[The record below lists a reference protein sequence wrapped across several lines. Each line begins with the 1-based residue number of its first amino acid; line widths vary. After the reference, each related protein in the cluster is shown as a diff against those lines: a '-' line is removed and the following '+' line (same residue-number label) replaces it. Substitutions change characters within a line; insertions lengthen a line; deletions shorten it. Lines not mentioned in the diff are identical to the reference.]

1 MKKDVIA
8 VFDVGKTNKKL
19 LLFDESLNIVFQ
31 EEKVFEEIKDDDGF
45 ESDDI
50 DRLLIWIKE
59 ALARIVTGEDYKI
72 RAINFST
79 YGATIVY
86 IDKDGNRTA
95 PVYNYLKPM
104 PGDTLKGF
112 YEKYGGVE
120 EFSRKTASPALDM
133 LNSGLQI
140 FWLKHKKPHYWEK
153 TKHILHFPQYLSY
166 ILTGQ
171 IVSDYTSIGC
181 HTALWDFD
189 NWKYHKWLAD
199 ENITLPDPVSNSRVF
214 KYIANGKELNAG
226 IGIHDS
232 SASLVPYLEAAGDEE
247 FMLISSGTWAIN
259 MNPFSND
266 KLTADELRKDCLCYI
281 SVNQK
286 QVKSSR
292 LFLGHIHEINCV
304 KLSEHY
310 GVPENEF
317 KNIKADQ
324 GLLKKLISE
333 NRFVFFPQS
342 IPSDYYADLTSLQK
356 YPDFKSAYHQLMFEL
371 SMFETEAIKLALDK
385 KDTTENIYI
394 TGGFAKNEIFTSLLA
409 TFFSEKEVYTTEL
422 HNATALGAAM
432 VINPAKKKG
441 EVDLAL
447 KRVKAVS

>member
-31 EEKVFEEIKDDDGF
+31 DEKVFKGKADDDGF
-45 ESDDI
+45 ECDDI
-50 DRLLIWIKE
+50 DRLLIWIKDS
-59 ALARIVTGEDYKI
+59 LARIVSGEDYEIK
-72 RAINFST
+72 AINFST

-86 IDKDGNRTA
+86 LDKDGNRTA

-140 FWLKHKKPHYWEK
+140 YWLKCKKPHYWGK
-153 TKHILHFPQYLSY
+153 TKYILHFPQYLSY

-199 ENITLPDPVSNSRVF
+199 ENITLPEPVSNSRAF
-214 KYIANGKELNAG
+214 KYIANGKQINVG

-232 SASLVPYLEAAGDEE
+232 SASLVPYLEAGGDKE
-247 FMLISSGTWAIN
+247 FILISSGTWAIN

-304 KLSEHY
+304 KISDFY
-310 GVPENEF
+310 GVSCNEF
-317 KNIKADQ
+317 KNVKADQ

-333 NRFVFFPQS
+333 NRFVFFPDS
-342 IPSDYYADLTSLQK
+342 IPSDYYADLGCLK
-356 YPDFKSAYHQLMFEL
+356 EYPDFMSAYHQLMFEL
-371 SMFETEAIKLALDK
+371 SMFEAEAIRLALDK
-385 KDTTENIYI
+385 EDTTENIYI
-394 TGGFAKNEIFTSLLA
+394 TGGFARNDIFTSLLA
-409 TFFSEKEVYTTEL
+409 TSFPGKNVYTTEL

-432 VINPAKKKG
+432 VVNPAKKKG

-447 KRVKAVS
+447 KRVKAIT

>member
-19 LLFDESLNIVFQ
+19 LLFDESLKFVFQ
-31 EEKVFEEIKDDDGF
+31 DEKVFEEIKDDDGF
-45 ESDDI
+45 ECDDI
-50 DRLLIWIKE
+50 EKLLKWIRDS
-59 ALARIVTGEDYKI
+59 LARIVSGNEYEIK
-72 RAINFST
+72 AINFST

-86 IDKDGNRTA
+86 LDKEGNRTA

-104 PGDTLKGF
+104 PEDTLKGF

-140 FWLKHKKPHYWEK
+140 YWLKYKKLHYWEK
-153 TKHILHFPQYLSY
+153 TRHILHFPQYLSY

-214 KYIANGKELNAG
+214 KYIANGKEINVG

-232 SASLVPYLEAAGDEE
+232 SASLVPYLEAGSNKE
-247 FMLISSGTWAIN
+247 FILISSGTWAIN

-304 KLSEHY
+304 KISDFY
-310 GVPENEF
+310 GVPCDEF
-317 KNIKADQ
+317 KNVKAEP

-342 IPSDYYADLTSLQK
+342 IPSDYYADLGCLREF
-356 YPDFKSAYHQLMFEL
+356 PDFKSAYHQLMFEL
-371 SMFETEAIKLALDK
+371 SMFEAEAIRLALDK
-385 KDTTENIYI
+385 KDTTEDIYI
-394 TGGFAKNEIFTSLLA
+394 TGGFARNEIFTSLLA
-409 TFFSEKEVYTTEL
+409 TSFPGKKVYTTEL
-422 HNATALGAAM
+422 HNATALGAVM
-432 VINPAKKKG
+432 VINPEKKKS

-447 KRVKAVS
+447 KRVRAVI

>member
-31 EEKVFEEIKDDDGF
+31 DEKVFDEIKDDDGF
-45 ESDDI
+45 ECDDI
-50 DRLLIWIKE
+50 EKLLRWIKNS
-59 ALARIVTGEDYKI
+59 LAEIVAGDDYDIK
-72 RAINFST
+72 AINFST

-86 IDKDGNRTA
+86 LDKNGNRTA

-140 FWLKHKKPHYWEK
+140 YWLKHKKPHYWEK
-153 TKHILHFPQYLSY
+153 IKHILHFPQYLSY
-166 ILTGQ
+166 ILTGR

-189 NWKYHKWLAD
+189 NMKYHKWLAH
-199 ENITLPDPVSNSRVF
+199 ENIILPDPVSNSRVS
-214 KYIANGKELNAG
+214 KYIANGKEINAG

-232 SASLVPYLEAAGDEE
+232 SASLVPYLEAGGDKE
-247 FMLISSGTWAIN
+247 FILISSGTWAIN
-259 MNPFSND
+259 MNPFSKD
-266 KLTADELRKDCLCYI
+266 KLTADELKKDCLCYM
-281 SVNQK
+281 SVNQQ

-292 LFLGHIHEINCV
+292 LFLGHIHELNCT

-310 GVPENEF
+310 GVSENKF
-317 KNIKADQ
+317 KNVSADMEI
-324 GLLKKLISE
+324 LKRLISE
-333 NRFVFFPQS
+333 NSFVFFPDS
-342 IPSDYYADLTSLQK
+342 IPADYYADLSCL
-356 YPDFKSAYHQLMFEL
+356 
-371 SMFETEAIKLALDK
+371 
-385 KDTTENIYI
+385 
-394 TGGFAKNEIFTSLLA
+394 KNFPTIS
-409 TFFSEKEVYTTEL
+409 
-422 HNATALGAAM
+422 
-432 VINPAKKKG
+432 
-441 EVDLAL
+441 
-447 KRVKAVS
+447 

>member
-19 LLFDESLNIVFQ
+19 LLFNEAFNLVFQ
-31 EEKVFEEIKDDDGF
+31 DEKVFDEILDDDGF
-45 ESDDI
+45 ECDDI
-50 DRLLIWIKE
+50 EGLLKWINDSLKKLILGDE
-59 ALARIVTGEDYKI
+59 YEI

-86 IDKDGNRTA
+86 LDKDGNRVA

-104 PGDTLKGF
+104 PESVLSGF

-140 FWLKHKKPHYWEK
+140 YWLKHYKPEYWKK

-166 ILTGQ
+166 ILTGE

-189 NWKYHKWLAD
+189 DIKYHKWLAD
-199 ENITLPDPVSNSRVF
+199 ENINLPNPVSNSKAF
-214 KYIANGKELNAG
+214 KYIINGKEINTG

-232 SASLVPYLEAAGDEE
+232 SASLVPYLEAGSEKD
-247 FMLISSGTWAIN
+247 FILISSGTWAIN
-259 MNPFSND
+259 MNPFSSD
-266 KLTADELRKDCLCYI
+266 KLTAEELKKDCLCYI
-281 SVNQK
+281 SVNQN

-304 KLSEHY
+304 KLSAHF
-310 GVPENEF
+310 GVDEGEF
-317 KNIKADQ
+317 KNVKLDKV
-324 GLLKKLISE
+324 LLKRLISE
-333 NRFVFFPQS
+333 NQFDFFPNS
-342 IPSDYYADLTSLQK
+342 IPADYYGDFNCLDK

-371 SMFETEAIKLALDK
+371 SLFEAEAIRFVLDK
-385 KDTTENIYI
+385 ADTTENIYI
-394 TGGFAKNEIFTSLLA
+394 SGGFARNEIFTALLA
-409 TFFSEKEVYTTEL
+409 TFFTDKNVYTTEL
-422 HNATALGAAM
+422 YNATALGAAM
-432 VINPAKKKG
+432 VISPDKNIND
-441 EVDLAL
+441 VDIKLRKIVA
-447 KRVKAVS
+447 VK

>member
-31 EEKVFEEIKDDDGF
+31 DEKVFDEIKDDDGF
-45 ESDDI
+45 ECDDI
-50 DRLLIWIKE
+50 EKLLKWIKDSLADIVAGDDYNIK
-59 ALARIVTGEDYKI
+59 AL
-72 RAINFST
+72 NFST

-86 IDKDGNRTA
+86 LDKDGNRAA

-104 PGDTLKGF
+104 PEDTLKGF

-140 FWLKHKKPHYWEK
+140 YWLKHKKPQYWEK

-199 ENITLPDPVSNSRVF
+199 ESIILPDPASNNSVS
-214 KYIANGKELNAG
+214 KYIANGKEINVG

-232 SASLVPYLEAAGDEE
+232 SASLVPYLEAGGDKE
-247 FMLISSGTWAIN
+247 FVLISSGTWAIN

-266 KLTADELRKDCLCYI
+266 KLTADELKKDCLCYI
-281 SVNQK
+281 SVNRN

-304 KLSEHY
+304 KISEHY
-310 GVPENEF
+310 GVSSDEF
-317 KNIKADQ
+317 KNVKVDFK
-324 GLLKKLISE
+324 LLNRLILE
-333 NRFVFFPQS
+333 NNRIFFPDS
-342 IPSDYYADLTSLQK
+342 IPADYYADLNCLK
-356 YPDFKSAYHQLMFEL
+356 DFPDFKSAYHQLIFEL
-371 SMFETEAIKLALDK
+371 TMYEAEAIRLALDM
-385 KDTTENIYI
+385 KDTTGDIYI
-394 TGGFAKNEIFTSLLA
+394 TGGFAKNELFTSLLA
-409 TFFSEKEVYTTEL
+409 TFFTDKNVYTTEL

-432 VINPAKKKG
+432 VINPEKKKS

-447 KRVKAVS
+447 KKIKAVT

>member
-19 LLFDESLNIVFQ
+19 LLFDEAFNLVFQ
-31 EEKVFEEIKDDDGF
+31 DEKVFDEILDDDGF
-45 ESDDI
+45 ECDDI
-50 DRLLIWIKE
+50 EGLLKWINDSLKKLILGDE
-59 ALARIVTGEDYKI
+59 YEI

-86 IDKDGNRTA
+86 LDKDGNRVA

-104 PGDTLKGF
+104 PESVLSGF

-140 FWLKHKKPHYWEK
+140 YWLKHYKPEYWKK

-189 NWKYHKWLAD
+189 DIKYHKWLAD
-199 ENITLPDPVSNSRVF
+199 ESINLPNPVSNSKAL
-214 KYIANGKELNAG
+214 KYIINGKEINTG

-232 SASLVPYLEAAGDEE
+232 SASLVPYLEAGSEKD
-247 FMLISSGTWAIN
+247 FILISSGTWAIN
-259 MNPFSND
+259 MNPFSSD
-266 KLTADELRKDCLCYI
+266 KLTAEELKKDCLCYI
-281 SVNQK
+281 SVNQN

-304 KLSEHY
+304 KLSAHF
-310 GVPENEF
+310 GVDEGEF
-317 KNIKADQ
+317 KNVKLDKV
-324 GLLKKLISE
+324 LLKRLISE
-333 NRFVFFPQS
+333 NQFDFFPNS
-342 IPSDYYADLTSLQK
+342 IPADYYGDFNCLDK

-371 SMFETEAIKLALDK
+371 SVFEAEAIRFVLDK
-385 KDTTENIYI
+385 ADTTENIYI
-394 TGGFAKNEIFTSLLA
+394 SGGFARNEIFTALLA
-409 TFFSEKEVYTTEL
+409 TFFTDKNVYTTEL
-422 HNATALGAAM
+422 YNATALGAAM
-432 VINPAKKKG
+432 VISPDKNIND
-441 EVDLAL
+441 VDIKLRKIVA
-447 KRVKAVS
+447 VK

>member
-31 EEKVFEEIKDDDGF
+31 DEKVFEEIKDDDGF
-45 ESDDI
+45 ECDDI
-50 DRLLIWIKE
+50 EKLLKWIKNS
-59 ALARIVTGEDYKI
+59 LAEIVAGENYDIK
-72 RAINFST
+72 AINFST

-86 IDKDGNRTA
+86 MDKDGNRTA

-104 PGDTLKGF
+104 PEDTLKGF
-112 YEKYGGVE
+112 YEKYGGIE

-140 FWLKHKKPHYWEK
+140 YWLKHKKPHYWEK

-166 ILTGQ
+166 ILTGR

-189 NWKYHKWLAD
+189 NMKYHKWMED
-199 ENITLPDPVSNSRVF
+199 ENIILPDPVGNSRVS
-214 KYIANGKELNAG
+214 KYIANGKEINVG

-232 SASLVPYLEAAGDEE
+232 SASLVPYLEAGGNKE
-247 FMLISSGTWAIN
+247 FILISSGTWAIN
-259 MNPFSND
+259 MNPFSKD
-266 KLTADELRKDCLCYI
+266 KLTADELKKDCLCYM
-281 SVNQK
+281 SVNQQ

-310 GVPENEF
+310 GVSENEF
-317 KNIKADQ
+317 KNVSADMEI
-324 GLLKKLISE
+324 LKRLVSE
-333 NRFVFFPQS
+333 NSFVFFPDS
-342 IPSDYYADLTSLQK
+342 IPADYYADLSCLK
-356 YPDFKSAYHQLMFEL
+356 NFPDFKSAYHQLMFEL
-371 SMFETEAIKLALDK
+371 SVFEAEAIRLALDK
-385 KDTTENIYI
+385 TDTTEDIYI
-394 TGGFAKNEIFTSLLA
+394 TGGFARNEIFTSLLA
-409 TFFSEKEVYTTEL
+409 IFFTDKNVYTTEL

-432 VINPAKKKG
+432 VINPEKKKS

-447 KRVKAVS
+447 KRIKAIT

>member
-19 LLFDESLNIVFQ
+19 LLFDESLKFVFQ
-31 EEKVFEEIKDDDGF
+31 DEKVFEEIKDDDGF
-45 ESDDI
+45 ECDDI
-50 DRLLIWIKE
+50 EKLLKWIRDS
-59 ALARIVTGEDYKI
+59 LARIVSGNEYEIK
-72 RAINFST
+72 AVNFST

-86 IDKDGNRTA
+86 LDKEGNRTA
-95 PVYNYLKPM
+95 PVYNYLKPI

-140 FWLKHKKPHYWEK
+140 YWLKYRKPHYWEK

-166 ILTGQ
+166 IITGQ

-199 ENITLPDPVSNSRVF
+199 ENITLPEPVSNSRVF
-214 KYIANGKELNAG
+214 KYIANGKEINVG

-232 SASLVPYLEAAGDEE
+232 SASLVPYLEAENNKE
-247 FMLISSGTWAIN
+247 FILISSGTWAIN

-266 KLTADELRKDCLCYI
+266 KLTADELRRDCLCYI
-281 SVNQK
+281 SVNQN

-304 KLSEHY
+304 KISDFY
-310 GVPENEF
+310 GVSSNEF
-317 KNIKADQ
+317 KSVKADTE
-324 GLLKKLISE
+324 LLKKLISE
-333 NRFVFFPQS
+333 NRFAFFPQS
-342 IPSDYYADLTSLQK
+342 IPSDYCADLGCLREF
-356 YPDFKSAYHQLMFEL
+356 PDFKSAYHQLMFEL
-371 SMFETEAIKLALDK
+371 SMFEVEAIRFALDK
-385 KDTTENIYI
+385 KDTTEDIYI
-394 TGGFAKNEIFTSLLA
+394 TGGFARNEIFTSLLA
-409 TFFSEKEVYTTEL
+409 TFFPGKNVYTTEL
-422 HNATALGAAM
+422 HNATALGAVM
-432 VINPAKKKG
+432 VINPEKKKS

-447 KRVKAVS
+447 KRVRAVI

>member
-1 MKKDVIA
+1 MKKEVIA

-19 LLFDESLNIVFQ
+19 LLFDKFLNLVF
-31 EEKVFEEIKDDDGF
+31 EDEKVIEEIRDDDGF
-45 ESDDI
+45 ECDDI
-50 DRLLIWIKE
+50 EKLLIWIKDSVSG
-59 ALARIVTGEDYKI
+59 LVTAEDYEIKV
-72 RAINFST
+72 INFST

-86 IDKDGNRTA
+86 LDKDGRRTA

-104 PGDTLKGF
+104 PEDTLKGF

-133 LNSGLQI
+133 LNSGLQVY
-140 FWLKHKKPHYWEK
+140 WLKYKKPHYWEK
-153 TKHILHFPQYLSY
+153 TRHILHFPQYLSY

-189 NWKYHKWLAD
+189 NWSYHKWLAD
-199 ENITLPDPVSNSRVF
+199 ENITLPKPVSNSKIF
-214 KYIANGKELNAG
+214 KYIANAKEINVG

-232 SASLVPYLEAAGDEE
+232 SASLVPYLETGTGKE
-247 FMLISSGTWAIN
+247 FILISSGTWAIN

-281 SVNQK
+281 SVNRK

-292 LFLGHIHEINCV
+292 LFLGHIHEINCI
-304 KLSEHY
+304 KISSYY
-310 GVPENEF
+310 GVDCNEF
-317 KNIKADQ
+317 RNVTIDT

-333 NRFVFFPQS
+333 KRFVFFPHS
-342 IPSDYYADLTSLQK
+342 IPADYYADLTLLK
-356 YPDFKSAYHQLMFEL
+356 EFPDFKTAYHQFMLELTMFEIN
-371 SMFETEAIKLALDK
+371 AIRLALDK

-394 TGGFAKNEIFTSLLA
+394 TGGFARNEIFTALLA
-409 TFFSEKEVYTTEL
+409 TFFPDKNVYTTEL

-432 VINPAKKKG
+432 VISPAKKKG

-447 KRVKAVS
+447 KRIKAVI